1 MFCFASGSSISYFII
16 FFFHPNLLLPPS
28 PEEKETTPWKTNIE
42 HNHEGLVQIVFLS
55 FIVWWLS
62 VPAVN
67 LPGCSPNCSS
77 GFFQTQAI
85 CVPFWALIK
94 TFFDNSMT
102 VVGFTGL
109 YVRNPL
115 SSRITIPI
123 SINWVVS
130 SVSSAK
136 KNSATTPPRWSGFL
150 APGCLVFSSTFQWNI
165 WGADITSFS
174 IIASGHA
181 AGIPDFTDIKNRRWL
196 SFLKLKF
203 MAFWGGVFPNK
214 PTILPRSSEHTGNG
228 GNYTIPQ
235 NWETWTHFQE
245 FFGDVINMI
254 LHKTRYTTLRKGK
267 SSTQQCFG
275 RVYVSS
281 QEGIL
286 PYSWFKN
293 GWLPIATFQMHSYST
308 ESWLWAKEYEVGPY
322 QILVTLVK

>member
-1 MFCFASGSSISYFII
+1 MVNKPLIRPYFWGVRLGGWLTSHEIRHLNVFHVFKFMFCFASGSSISYFII

-28 PEEKETTPWKTNIE
+28 PEEKETTPWKINIE

-85 CVPFWALIK
+85 CVPFWAVIK
-94 TFFDNSMT
+94 TFCDNSMT
-102 VVGFTGL
+102 VVGFIGL

-136 KNSATTPPRWSGFL
+136 KNQRNYPPRWSVFF
-150 APGCLVFSSTFQWNI
+150 APGCLFFSSAFQWNN

-181 AGIPDFTDIKNRRWL
+181 AGIPEFTDIKKIWAE
-196 SFLKLKF
+196 KT
-203 MAFWGGVFPNK
+203 V
-214 PTILPRSSEHTGNG
+214 
-228 GNYTIPQ
+228 IPKA
-235 NWETWTHFQE
+235 EIH
-245 FFGDVINMI
+245 
-254 LHKTRYTTLRKGK
+254 
-267 SSTQQCFG
+267 
-275 RVYVSS
+275 
-281 QEGIL
+281 GIL
-286 PYSWFKN
+286 GRGFPD
-293 GWLPIATFQMHSYST
+293 
-308 ESWLWAKEYEVGPY
+308 
-322 QILVTLVK
+322 